1 MAASLILHLS
11 SFIPHLGRFLSQPES
26 LLALAVIGVAMLVRG
41 TFGFGD
47 ALVAMPLLLLLVGID
62 VAAPLIALLS
72 VTLAAMVLVQDWRHV
87 HLRDAAALVVSALA
101 GVVVGLMFLAR
112 ASEAA
117 VTAGLG
123 GVVVLFSGY
132 VLFHPQFKGLRTE
145 RAAPLF
151 GLAAGILSGAYNAPG
166 PPLVVYGALRRWSA
180 EKFRATL
187 QAFFLPTATAVVAG
201 HGVAGRL
208 DAEVLAYYVASLPLV
223 AACVVVGRRLN
234 ARFETEAFAR
244 TLHALL
250 LLLGTVLIIRAVW
263 LLNGA

>member
-1 MAASLILHLS
+1 MFELTH
-11 SFIPHLGRFLSQPES
+11 FGRFLSQPES

-62 VAAPLIALLS
+62 VAAPLVALLS
-72 VTLAAMVLVQDWRHV
+72 VTLAAMVLWQDWRHV

-101 GVVVGLMFLAR
+101 GIVVGLLFLAR
-112 ASEAA
+112 ANEAA

-123 GVVVLFSGY
+123 GVIVLFSGY
-132 VLFHPQFKGLRTE
+132 VLLHPEFTGLQTE

-180 EKFRATL
+180 EKFRATM
-187 QAFFLPTATAVVAG
+187 QAFFLPTATAVVVG
-201 HGVAGRL
+201 HGLSGRL
-208 DAEVLAYYVASLPLV
+208 GAEVLTYYVASLPLV
-223 AACVVVGRRLN
+223 AACVVAGRRLN
-234 ARFETEAFAR
+234 ACFDTAAFTR
-244 TLHALL
+244 TLHVLL
-250 LLLGTVLIIRAVW
+250 LLLGTALIARAVW
-263 LLNGA
+263 SLIAS